1 MSRRFSSVERR
12 GQIVEA
18 TLALLADTPADRITT
33 RQVAREVGIS
43 QPALFRHFRSR
54 DEILEA
60 AVAHTR
66 VQLEKL
72 ASGALAREDSP
83 LESVCALVRGL
94 VDHVARNPG
103 MPRLLFYDVAT
114 GEDARYH
121 APLKHLVS
129 MQRALLGELVRR
141 AQGAGAVSRAVDPT
155 RAAGLLVA
163 VLQGAMLQW
172 QLSDRESPLEEIVE
186 PAFDFWLAALR
197 GGEPRARSGDV
208 HTPAGDAADGSPARF
223 IEALDVRPLLS
234 EGRDP
239 LDTILAALERLPAT
253 GILKL
258 TAPFRPS
265 PLLSL
270 LSGRGYRASA
280 REEAPGVWRVEA
292 QPPDSPEIVDL
303 RELEAPEPLER
314 ILAATARLEAG
325 DVLIA
330 RVPRFPRLLLPH
342 LEERGLA
349 WEVHEEADGTALV
362 HVRRPA

>member
-1 MSRRFSSVERR
+1 MSRRFSSDERR

-72 ASGALAREDSP
+72 ASGALAREDTP
-83 LESVCALVRGL
+83 LESVRALVRGL
-94 VDHVARNPG
+94 VDHVARTPG

-121 APLKHLVS
+121 GPLKHLVS

-172 QLSDRESPLEEIVE
+172 QLSDRESPLEEMVE
-186 PAFDFWLAALR
+186 PALDFWLAALR
-197 GGEPRARSGDV
+197 GGEPRARI
-208 HTPAGDAADGSPARF
+208 GDAPTLSESTAGPARF
-223 IEALDVRPLLS
+223 MEALDVRPLLR

-253 GILKL
+253 GVLKL

>member
-1 MSRRFSSVERR
+1 MSRRVSSNERR

-66 VQLEKL
+66 VELEKL
-72 ASGALAREDSP
+72 ASGALARRDPP
-83 LESVCALVRGL
+83 LESVRALVRGL
-94 VDHVARNPG
+94 VEYVSRKPG
-103 MPRLLFYDVAT
+103 MPRLLFFDVAA
-114 GEDARYH
+114 GEGACYH
-121 APLKHLVS
+121 GPLKHLVS

-141 AQGAGAVSRAVDPT
+141 AQGTGAVSRAVDPA

-163 VLQGAMLQW
+163 VLQGAILQW
-172 QLSDRESPLEEIVE
+172 QLSDRERPLSEIAE
-186 PAFDFWLAALR
+186 PLLDFWLAALR
-197 GGEPRARSGDV
+197 GGEPRARSGDG
-208 HTPAGDAADGSPARF
+208 HTLPGDAGPARF
-223 IEALDVRPLLS
+223 IESLDVRPLLS

-265 PLLSL
+265 PLLLL

-280 REEAPGVWRVEA
+280 REEAPAVWRVEA
-292 QPPDSPEIVDL
+292 QPPDSPEILDL

-325 DVLIA
+325 DALIA

-362 HVRRPA
+362 HVRRPT